1 MSAKGKTGK
10 RKGAPPQAVSP
21 KKGDT
26 AGRSRTESDAC
37 RTPVWRGT
45 TSSSVV
51 GPSKKQRPEQRK
63 DEGAP
68 DGHPERAFFDS
79 SVKEAASSDSE
90 DADDVGVGTDCPHC
104 MKEDNPHSPRMWEK
118 YADSVGICEVSEAT
132 VSLVFDSFSRT
143 LCESVS
149 PVPSYRWAHTAQS
162 SVDSLAFHACCNTG
176 PPESLRRLHHSELH
190 RRRRRR
196 VQKG

>member
-1 MSAKGKTGK
+1 MSAKGKNK
-10 RKGAPPQAVSP
+10 L
-21 KKGDT
+21 
-26 AGRSRTESDAC
+26 TESDAC
-37 RTPVWRGT
+37 RTPVRRGT
-45 TSSSVV
+45 TSSSAE
-51 GPSKKQRPEQRK
+51 GPSKKQRSEQRK
-63 DEGAP
+63 DEGSP

-79 SVKEAASSDSE
+79 SVTGAASSDSE
-90 DADDVGVGTDCPHC
+90 DTDDVRRAGTDCPHC
-104 MKEDNPHSPRMWEK
+104 MTEDNPHSPRMWEK